1 MAAITKNEMDVLIR
15 LQKAE
20 TETVRILSYLESI
33 DKEKDALESKLTTF
47 VRALDRKKN
56 TLDAVS
62 KEIKDIE
69 IEIQTTDDRI
79 QKSNDTLRQV
89 KTDKEYQVLQREI
102 DNNKKRLETLE
113 SELLKKFE
121 DKDIQEKI
129 VQEQMVDVEQATAKI
144 RSDQAAIDKKCE
156 DDRELL
162 ETYKLQ
168 REDIGAS
175 LSPEFLRVFN
185 EISDAS
191 GGLAVVEVKKEVCR
205 GCFMNIPPQLYIEV
219 QRGKDLILCPQ
230 CNRIL
235 YFNDA
240 DEAE

>member
-15 LQKAE
+15 LQTAE
-20 TETVRILSYLESI
+20 TETVRILSYLKTI

-47 VRALDRKKN
+47 VKALDKKKAS
-56 TLDAVS
+56 LAAVV
-62 KEIKDIE
+62 KANKDME
-69 IEIQTTDDRI
+69 LEIQTTDDRI
-79 QKSNDTLRQV
+79 KKSNETLRHV
-89 KTDKEYQVLQREI
+89 TTDTEYQVLQREI
-102 DNNKKRLETLE
+102 DNNKKRLESLE
-113 SELLKKFE
+113 NDLLKKFE
-121 DKDIQEKI
+121 DKDVQEKI
-129 VQEQMVDVEQATAKI
+129 VQEQMADVEQATAKI

-162 ETYKLQ
+162 ETYRQQ

-175 LSPEFLRVFN
+175 LSPEFLKVFN
-185 EISDAS
+185 EISETS
-191 GGLAVVEVKKEVCR
+191 GGLAVVEVRKEVCR

-235 YFNDA
+235 YFSTV
-240 DEAE
+240 E